1 MNIEYSE
8 GAKQWGESYA
18 LVQQATESL
27 KEVLGPIHQDVV
39 RGNWARIEDERHRT
53 LYRLTLSDF
62 AGTADLSFEPD
73 ELRQPTHMLGRL
85 YHLLGKLLQVRSAQ
99 QLKELRRLRDLE
111 D

>member
-53 LYRLTLSDF
+53 LYRLTISDF
-62 AGTADLSFEPD
+62 AGTVVSNFASD
-73 ELRQPTHMLGRL
+73 ELKQPSHMLVRL
-85 YHLLGKLLQVRSAQ
+85 SQLWGKLLQVRNWEQ
-99 QLKELRRLRDLE
+99 RKELQRIKNLE